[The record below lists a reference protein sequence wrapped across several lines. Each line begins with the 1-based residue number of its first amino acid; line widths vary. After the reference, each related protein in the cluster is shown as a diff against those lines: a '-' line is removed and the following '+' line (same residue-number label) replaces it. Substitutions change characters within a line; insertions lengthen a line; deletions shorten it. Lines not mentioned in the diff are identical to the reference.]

1 MIASGSSTAC
11 VALGAL
17 TRHRYR
23 RSRALRVDK
32 LSNDGLFVFLRRTEA
47 ELARLGASPCRT
59 CSPPFMVYFIVFSS
73 LFRVLNRDLSEKSA
87 KSKLPEIR

>member
-47 ELARLGASPCRT
+47 DRGSPFGGKSVQDLFAAVHGLFHRLQFA
-59 CSPPFMVYFIVFSS
+59 FSS
-73 LFRVLNRDLSEKSA
+73 AQQRLVRKVSEEQA
-87 KSKLPEIR
+87 A

>member
-47 ELARLGASPCRT
+47 EVSPFGGKSVQDLFAAVHGLFHCLQ
-59 CSPPFMVYFIVFSS
+59 FAFSS
-73 LFRVLNRDLSEKSA
+73 AQQRLVRKVSEEQA
-87 KSKLPEIR
+87 A